1 MINGGSVFGFEKVI
15 PFPTTHRRIRFA
27 LYSFVHHSMSRLRVS
42 LPTGPPSSASPKL
55 DPEEEDGDGTR
66 EEVVLLDARTASF
79 AARDKL
85 CL

>member
-1 MINGGSVFGFEKVI
+1 MMNCGSAFGFKRI
-15 PFPTTHRRIRFA
+15 APLPTTHRRIRLA
-27 LYSFVHHSMSRLRVS
+27 LYSSVHHSMSRLLVS
-42 LPTGPPSSASPKL
+42 MPTGPPSSVSPKL

-66 EEVVLLDARTASF
+66 EEVALLDARTASF